1 MSFAASALPDDPYA
15 EPAPS
20 FWRRHEGAIWA
31 LVVFLFTVGLTI
43 VSFPPF
49 KAGEFAYAF
58 AVPAVL
64 WAYRRPRFK
73 VFAWTVLGAQAVAW
87 TILLSWLHHVTWI
100 GLFLLGPFIGV
111 WVGLWYLAAW
121 WVMPRMLGRKTGLRL
136 LAMLGL
142 AGVWVLLEWT
152 RTWVLGGFPWLPL
165 AASQWQQVSVLQVA
179 AFTGAGGISFVVI
192 AANIGFAAYAH
203 RLFFERLRGI
213 NRRSQEFFLAM
224 FLLIVCLSVHV
235 QETVNRGHFLTPFG
249 KVALV
254 QPYIPQTVKWDPA
267 QAQGIFETL
276 ALTTQRAALTF
287 PDFIVWPEAVT
298 PYAIQGNDGVRAWT
312 EDLVSRVRVPLVM
325 GSVAIENAGQPD
337 ERWTNSAFVVD
348 PEVGLQSVS
357 YAKRRLVPFGE
368 FVPFRPL
375 LGWLEKVTDVGEG
388 DFHPGDS
395 GLPLHLS
402 GRTGGFAL
410 GVLIC
415 YEDIF
420 PQLARENVLLG
431 AEALVVL
438 TNNGWFGEGGAAY
451 QHASHSVLR
460 AVETRRPVIR
470 CGNSGWSGW
479 IDEFGKI
486 RGVMTDKRDSIYF
499 RGSQTFEI
507 TRDSRWVERPSFYTQ
522 HGDWFVVFCLV
533 LIGLGA
539 GAIAFTPAPTPK
551 ADDDEL
557 ERPRG
562 LGLQ

>member
-15 EPAPS
+15 EPPPS
-20 FWRRHEGAIWA
+20 IWRRHEGAIWA
-31 LVVFLFTVGLTI
+31 LVVFIFTVGLTI

-73 VFAWTVLGAQAVAW
+73 VYALTLLAAQAVAW
-87 TILLSWLHHVTWI
+87 TILLSWLHHVTWM
-100 GLFLLGPFIGV
+100 GLFLLGPFIGA
-111 WVGLWYLAAW
+111 WVGLWYLAVW

-142 AGVWVLLEWT
+142 AAVWVVLEWT

-192 AANIGFAAYAH
+192 AANLGFAAYAH
-203 RLFFERLRGI
+203 RLFFERLRGL

-224 FLLIVCLSVHV
+224 FLLIACLSIHV
-235 QETVNRGHFLTPFG
+235 QETVNRQHYLTPAG

-254 QPYIPQTVKWDPA
+254 QPHIPQSVKWDA
-267 QAQGIFETL
+267 SQAQGIFE
-276 ALTTQRAALTF
+276 AIAQTTERAALTF
-287 PDFIVWPEAVT
+287 PDFIVLPEAVT
-298 PYAIQGNDGVRAWT
+298 PYAVNGSDGMRAWI
-312 EDLVSRVRVPLVM
+312 EDLARRVRVPLLM
-325 GSVAIENAGQPD
+325 GSVAVENENQAN
-337 ERWTNSAFVVD
+337 ERWTNNAFVVD
-348 PEVGLQSVS
+348 PEVGLQSAS

-368 FVPFRPL
+368 FVPFRSL
-375 LGWLEKVTDVGEG
+375 LGWLEKVTDVGDG
-388 DFHPGDS
+388 DFQAGES
-395 GLPLHLS
+395 ALPLHLS
-402 GRTGGFAL
+402 GSSGGFAL
-410 GVLIC
+410 GMLIC

-431 AEALVVL
+431 AETLVVL

-486 RGVMTDKRDSIYF
+486 RGVMTNKQESIYF
-499 RGSQTFEI
+499 RGSHAFEI
-507 TRDSRWVERPSFYTQ
+507 TRDSRWLEKPSFYTQ
-522 HGDWFVVFCLV
+522 HGDWFVLLCLV
-533 LIGLGA
+533 LVGLGA
-539 GAIAFTPAPTPK
+539 GAIAFSPPPSAKP
-551 ADDDEL
+551 DEEM

-562 LGLQ
+562 LGLR